1 MIELYK
7 IIAAKY
13 ERVVAPRLERDDVS
27 VTRANELGLKK
38 FRVRYDLR
46 KYSFTNQVVNIWN
59 SLPNKV
65 VLADSVNCFKSRLD
79 KFWQNEDI
87 VYNFRA
93 EIEGTGKRSEVQL
106 VIIVFDNFA
115 RRSIEGMG
123 IEASA

>member
-1 MIELYK
+1 MAYPL
-7 IIAAKY
+7 
-13 ERVVAPRLERDDVS
+13 RG
-27 VTRANELGLKK
+27 NELGLKK

-46 KYSFTNQVVNIWN
+46 KYSFTNRVANIWN

-115 RRSIEGMG
+115 RRRIEEMG